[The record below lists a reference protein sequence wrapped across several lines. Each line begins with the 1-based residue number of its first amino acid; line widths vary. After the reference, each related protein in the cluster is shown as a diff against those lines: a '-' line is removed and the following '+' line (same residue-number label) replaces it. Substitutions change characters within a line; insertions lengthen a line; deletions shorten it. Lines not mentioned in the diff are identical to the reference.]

1 MDSVSPSQWMF
12 FGQSP
17 NHWQKLIVQIHNGE
31 KFPIFLKLL
40 ESYKVNSPILRIFPV
55 FAAKGRTYLS
65 IADFRNATPIGS
77 RQNLADP
84 MCPGFLAVVFDQ
96 CAGIKV
102 DQRRSSIMIRESGFP
117 LTLIGGVLRSK
128 RPFFKG
134 NRIFPCFARIARR
147 SSTVASASVPSR
159 GRMRAIGL
167 RLSVTTSRPPSLT
180 RRR

>member
-1 MDSVSPSQWMF
+1 MDSVSPSQRVF
-12 FGQSP
+12 LGQAT
-17 NHWQKLIVQIHNGE
+17 NDRQKFILQLHDVE
-31 KFPIFLKLL
+31 KLPVLLKSLK
-40 ESYKVNSPILRIFPV
+40 SYKVNSPILRIFPP
-55 FAAKGRTYLS
+55 FAAKRRTYLS
-65 IADFRNATPIGS
+65 ITDFRNATPVGT
-77 RQNLADP
+77 RQNFSDP
-84 MCPGFLAVVFDQ
+84 MCPWFLTVVFDQ

-134 NRIFPCFARIARR
+134 NRIFPCFARTARR
-147 SSTVASASVPSR
+147 SSTVALASVSSR